1 MNNNAQLDGDKEAH
15 NKAKKIFWTN
25 IGITWIL
32 SEMGTRRLA
41 AVLLAAEANNTL
53 RVG

>member
-1 MNNNAQLDGDKEAH
+1 MNNNAQLDGDKAAR
-15 NKAKKIFWTN
+15 NKAIFFWTN

>member
-1 MNNNAQLDGDKEAH
+1 MNNNAQLDGDKEAR
-15 NKAKKIFWTN
+15 NKAKKIWTN